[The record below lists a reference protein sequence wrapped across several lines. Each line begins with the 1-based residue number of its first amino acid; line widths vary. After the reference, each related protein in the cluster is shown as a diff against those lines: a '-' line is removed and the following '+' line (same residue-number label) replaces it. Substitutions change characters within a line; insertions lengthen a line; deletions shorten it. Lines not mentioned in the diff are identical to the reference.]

1 MANQMIDTEQLPRIA
16 FYTSGLVVVSGAFT
30 IFSSELFPYV
40 LKSNLHSIGILL
52 AMGLVYFNMIR
63 VSSRRYMRRLE
74 GPSRMPWVFA
84 FLIGGIPL
92 FWVSIYDSGWSLVT
106 LLIYAGIILIFSTLG
121 ALLGQKAG
129 QKAQEQFRI
138 QLQAYFEKVH
148 AQQTE
153 NSPASSNNEST
164 DRFVSS

>member
-1 MANQMIDTEQLPRIA
+1 MIDTEQLPRMA

-52 AMGLVYFNMIR
+52 ALGLVYFNMIR
-63 VSSRRYMRRLE
+63 VSSRRYMRRLD
-74 GPSRMPWVFA
+74 GPSRMPWIFA
-84 FLIGGIPL
+84 VLTGGIPL
-92 FWVSIYDSGWSLVT
+92 FWISIYDSGWSLVT
-106 LLIYAGIILIFSTLG
+106 LLIYAGIILLFSTFG
-121 ALLGQKAG
+121 AFLGQKAG
-129 QKAQEQFRI
+129 QKAQEKFRM
-138 QLQAYFEKVH
+138 QLQAYFKKVH

-164 DRFVSS
+164 DRSVSS

>member
-1 MANQMIDTEQLPRIA
+1 
-16 FYTSGLVVVSGAFT
+16 
-30 IFSSELFPYV
+30 
-40 LKSNLHSIGILL
+40 
-52 AMGLVYFNMIR
+52 
-63 VSSRRYMRRLE
+63 
-74 GPSRMPWVFA
+74 MPWVFA

-92 FWVSIYDSGWSLVT
+92 FWVSIYDSGWSLA

-129 QKAQEQFRI
+129 QKAQEKTTK
-138 QLQAYFEKVH
+138 LQAYFEKVH

-164 DRFVSS
+164 DRSASS